1 MADFGRFWWFL
12 KWNPPKVV
20 MTRQIFLCFSI
31 RPLSQLQYQKIHFCL
46 YIKSGRQ
53 WCHLLHNM
61 RENGE
66 KWGKVVIFH
75 VLSTR
80 WRHIFQMPKHNFL
93 VKMDFYNFFFL
104 ISSIVKRFLFDERQI
119 VRTKFYKIF
128 WGDQNLGVAG
138 NIQKKRRIYIFLG
151 AVLYCIFLVLTQDVF
166 YVFWGCRHAQGVKC
180 SLKRHLRGQNGEK
193 PLKMA
198 VFACFR
204 PFFEV
209 FSLFLKNR
217 SNDFY

>member
-20 MTRQIFLCFSI
+20 MTRQIFFCFSI

-93 VKMDFYNFFFL
+93 VKMAFYNFFFL

-138 NIQKKRRIYIFLG
+138 NIQKKPRICIFLG
-151 AVLYCIFLVLTQDVF
+151 AVLSYD
-166 YVFWGCRHAQGVKC
+166 
-180 SLKRHLRGQNGEK
+180 
-193 PLKMA
+193 
-198 VFACFR
+198 
-204 PFFEV
+204 
-209 FSLFLKNR
+209 
-217 SNDFY
+217 